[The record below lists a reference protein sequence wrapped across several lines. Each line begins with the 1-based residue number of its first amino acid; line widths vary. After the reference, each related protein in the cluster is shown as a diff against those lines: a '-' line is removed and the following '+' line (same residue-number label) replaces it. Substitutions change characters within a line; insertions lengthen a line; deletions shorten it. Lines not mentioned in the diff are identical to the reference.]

1 MKCSKL
7 KKSYFDT
14 VHNKFV
20 VPAIH
25 FGGPRFSWIPFLR
38 LISVHDYKSKDKRKS
53 CVYKVRAQAKCFL
66 GQYK

>member
-7 KKSYFDT
+7 NKSYFDT

-38 LISVHDYKSKDKRKS
+38 LIRVHDYKSRDKRKS